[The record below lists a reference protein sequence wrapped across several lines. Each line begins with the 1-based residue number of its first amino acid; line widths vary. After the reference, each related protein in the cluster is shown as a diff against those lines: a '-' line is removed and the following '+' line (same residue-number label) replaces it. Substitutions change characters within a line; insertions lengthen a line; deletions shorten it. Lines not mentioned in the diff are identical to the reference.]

1 MNFKEYLNKDENLD
15 EATQMSMQNL
25 NKIAKGIEK
34 NIDKLSDAD
43 DRVWDTKKMSKDL
56 EACKKALSKY
66 MMKFEKGEYDL

>member
-1 MNFKEYLNKDENLD
+1 MNFKEYLEKDDNLD

-43 DRVWDTKKMSKDL
+43 DRVWDTKKMAKDL
-56 EACKKALSKY
+56 EACKKHLVNT
-66 MMKFEKGEYDL
+66 

>member
-43 DRVWDTKKMSKDL
+43 DRVWDTKKMAKDL
-56 EACKKALSKY
+56 EACKKALGKY